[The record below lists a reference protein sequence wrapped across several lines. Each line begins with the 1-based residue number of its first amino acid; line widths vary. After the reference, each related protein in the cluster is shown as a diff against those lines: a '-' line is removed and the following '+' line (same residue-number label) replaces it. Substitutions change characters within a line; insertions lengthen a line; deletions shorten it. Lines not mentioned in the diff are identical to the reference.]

1 MLPRY
6 RRTADDD
13 LPFAAPMTEP
23 VRRRNDL
30 TTSSQRSNGKI
41 VRPKPSSNLSSG
53 PRKSSYG
60 DYDSELVD
68 GKYITSVPIISMND
82 DDFNS
87 NSNLRPKHR
96 SREAGAASK
105 GLSELSRQSSLRKT
119 SLAERISGGGAA
131 AGSPA
136 PGRRA
141 TAAGGGGNVFNRC
154 AMSGE
159 CLLKCLAYQMA

>member
-1 MLPRY
+1 MLSRY
-6 RRTADDD
+6 RRTGDDD
-13 LPFAAPMTEP
+13 LPLAAPMTEP
-23 VRRRNDL
+23 VRRRNEPA
-30 TTSSQRSNGKI
+30 TASQRSNGKI

-87 NSNLRPKHR
+87 NANLRPKHR
-96 SREAGAASK
+96 SREAGPASK
-105 GLSELSRQSSLRKT
+105 GLSELSRQASLRKT
-119 SLAERISGGGAA
+119 SLAERMSGGGAAA

-141 TAAGGGGNVFNRC
+141 TAAGGGNVFNRC
-154 AMSGE
+154 AMSG
-159 CLLKCLAYQMA
+159 